1 MTSSIVVHLAH
12 PPSWGSKTPRVA
24 GDDIAHRHLGIA
36 TGGDEFLTLVVGD
49 VGTSASGVFLLP
61 GPEKIGRVGDL
72 GLDLLLAVAEV
83 VVGDDR
89 DDDTGL
95 VAGAQLE
102 RFAVVVQLIGIVPAH
117 SVTTLPV
124 GGVGHVG
131 QAEFLHRHTIQMGC
145 EDDATGVSGPRGGV
159 QGRVVDGQQWVSGV
173 AEDRLDEIEVRDQA
187 TGDEESDLHAPFG
200 DHAGH
205 LGLGD
210 DE

>member
-1 MTSSIVVHLAH
+1 MVPADVARGETEPSPSRDQDDVVNRRA
-12 PPSWGSKTPRVA
+12 PGPSALLGLEDTRVA

-102 RFAVVVQLIGIVPAH
+102 RCLLYTSP
-117 SVTTLPV
+117 S
-124 GGVGHVG
+124 
-131 QAEFLHRHTIQMGC
+131 
-145 EDDATGVSGPRGGV
+145 PR
-159 QGRVVDGQQWVSGV
+159 D
-173 AEDRLDEIEVRDQA
+173 
-187 TGDEESDLHAPFG
+187 
-200 DHAGH
+200 
-205 LGLGD
+205 
-210 DE
+210 